1 MSTKSV
7 VGDCRLERSA
17 SKGPSGLR
25 IKTLPIAR
33 VRRLGRG
40 WKTRRGQTT
49 LLRCKWSA
57 RPNSTRRPA
66 GLSRL
71 QRVSVTGAGED
82 VSDGEGV
89 VATFFLIRYQT
100 IVASSTDI
108 NFARQFSRVSLAR
121 RTESNFARQFSE
133 VSLFIIA
140 VRQNFRDALTKRLRS
155 EIALNSPPMANG
167 NAARL
172 FGGKL
177 PPRRPIPR

>member
-7 VGDCRLERSA
+7 VGNCRLERRSTGRRVV
-17 SKGPSGLR
+17 SK
-25 IKTLPIAR
+25 
-33 VRRLGRG
+33 RG
-40 WKTRRGQTT
+40 A
-49 LLRCKWSA
+49 KWSA

-66 GLSRL
+66 GLSHP

-100 IVASSTDI
+100 VIASSTDI

-121 RTESNFARQFSE
+121 KTESNFARQFFE

>member
-1 MSTKSV
+1 M
-7 VGDCRLERSA
+7 A
-17 SKGPSGLR
+17 
-25 IKTLPIAR
+25 I
-33 VRRLGRG
+33 
-40 WKTRRGQTT
+40 
-49 LLRCKWSA
+49 
-57 RPNSTRRPA
+57 
-66 GLSRL
+66 LSRP

-100 IVASSTDI
+100 AVASSTDI

-121 RTESNFARQFSE
+121 RTESNFARQFFE

-167 NAARL
+167 NGQPLRQHPAKTATTEPNRIL
-172 FGGKL
+172 SPSFNSTSVIKTPL
-177 PPRRPIPR
+177 TCVPFVESKSFSR

>member
-17 SKGPSGLR
+17 SEGPSGLR
-25 IKTLPIAR
+25 IKTSPL
-33 VRRLGRG
+33 RG
-40 WKTRRGQTT
+40 CVGSGVNGKTRRGRTT

-66 GLSRL
+66 GLSRP

-100 IVASSTDI
+100 VVASTTDI

-121 RTESNFARQFSE
+121 RTESNFARQFVE

-140 VRQNFRDALTKRLRS
+140 VQQNFRDALET
-155 EIALNSPPMANG
+155 SPE
-167 NAARL
+167 
-172 FGGKL
+172 
-177 PPRRPIPR
+177 

>member
-17 SKGPSGLR
+17 SKGPSGLK

-40 WKTRRGQTT
+40 WKTRRGRTT

-66 GLSRL
+66 GLSRP

-108 NFARQFSRVSLAR
+108 NFARQFS
-121 RTESNFARQFSE
+121 E

-140 VRQNFRDALTKRLRS
+140 VRQNFRDASTKRLRS

>member
-17 SKGPSGLR
+17 KGPSGLR
-25 IKTLPIAR
+25 IKTLIGR

-40 WKTRRGQTT
+40 WKTRRGRTT

-66 GLSRL
+66 GLSRP

-82 VSDGEGV
+82 VSGGEGV

-100 IVASSTDI
+100 AVASSTDKI
-108 NFARQFSRVSLAR
+108 
-121 RTESNFARQFSE
+121 
-133 VSLFIIA
+133 
-140 VRQNFRDALTKRLRS
+140 
-155 EIALNSPPMANG
+155 
-167 NAARL
+167 
-172 FGGKL
+172 
-177 PPRRPIPR
+177 

>member
-1 MSTKSV
+1 M
-7 VGDCRLERSA
+7 
-17 SKGPSGLR
+17 
-25 IKTLPIAR
+25 
-33 VRRLGRG
+33 RRLGRG

>member
-1 MSTKSV
+1 MAI
-7 VGDCRLERSA
+7 LN
-17 SKGPSGLR
+17 
-25 IKTLPIAR
+25 
-33 VRRLGRG
+33 
-40 WKTRRGQTT
+40 
-49 LLRCKWSA
+49 
-57 RPNSTRRPA
+57 RP
-66 GLSRL
+66 

-82 VSDGEGV
+82 LSDGEGV
-89 VATFFLIRYQT
+89 VSTFFLIRYQT
-100 IVASSTDI
+100 AVASSTDI

-121 RTESNFARQFSE
+121 RTESNFARQFFE

-177 PPRRPIPR
+177 PPRRPIAR